1 MRELNVGDLVR
12 INNEMIVDHG
22 KEGCVVAIEDDAG
35 VYGGYNYRVALCPP
49 SSVFNISS
57 ASLTRIEP
65 AEPQP
70 KYRVGQRV
78 RQRSTGEQGIVGEIL
93 HPISYKVKWPDGGE
107 NQYGEDDL
115 EAVPAICPT
124 CGGKVGDAD

>member
-1 MRELNVGDLVR
+1 MTDELKVGDRTTTAVGRDVIVLALDGDHAWIKAVDNGDHWTYR
-12 INNEMIVDHG
+12 IEN
-22 KEGCVVAIEDDAG
+22 
-35 VYGGYNYRVALCPP
+35 
-49 SSVFNISS
+49 
-57 ASLTRIEP
+57 LTRISP
-65 AEPQP
+65 AVPQA

-124 CGGKVGDAD
+124 CGGKVGDE

>member
-65 AEPQP
+65 AVPQP
-70 KYRVGQRV
+70 LFRVGQRV
-78 RQRSTGEQGIVGEIL
+78 KFRQHGRST
-93 HPISYKVKWPDGGE
+93 YKVTAVKAITCAYALDGADIFWE
-107 NQYGEDDL
+107 ASEL
-115 EAVPAICPT
+115 EAVPEVCPT

>member
-12 INNEMIVDHG
+12 INNEMMVDHG

-70 KYRVGQRV
+70 KYRVGQDVLSPGGSVVKIIALGPAYRV
-78 RQRSTGEQGIVGEIL
+78 E
-93 HPISYKVKWPDGGE
+93 YPDGTHTWWE
-107 NQYGEDDL
+107 EEL
-115 EAVPAICPT
+115 LSPVPVPEVCPV
-124 CGGKVGDAD
+124 CGGKVADG

>member
-1 MRELNVGDLVR
+1 MMRCNVADEIRVGSRVETPQGWVGYVR
-12 INNEMIVDHG
+12 SLD
-22 KEGCVVAIEDDAG
+22 EDDWGRIYVELSQIAECRFKPRDLW
-35 VYGGYNYRVALCPP
+35 V
-49 SSVFNISS
+49 IS
-57 ASLTRIEP
+57 APRISP

-124 CGGKVGDAD
+124 CGGKVGDE